1 KSWFS
6 RSIDCHSNEYLLW
19 LSLVAL
25 CFAYNAVVIPLR
37 SSFVVQKSSNLSYW
51 ILFDYVCDLLYLMDI
66 VLVKTRL
73 QTVQNGIR
81 ITDVGILRKYY
92 LKRWVFLTDLFSLLP
107 LDLLYLYPPLRF
119 KPILRLPRLFKF
131 PSFWELFERADS
143 ACENPFALR
152 ICKLYSYVLYMI
164 HCNACIYYLL
174 SCWIGIGSNVFLY
187 DGCGNPYLRCFY
199 FATKLGISVGNNPD
213 PTNVIE
219 CLYMICCW
227 MVGTFAFAMLLGQ
240 IYDIVSMANR
250 TRVEFKHAMDS
261 AVQACKQFG
270 VPDELQDKVRQ
281 WFTYAWKEQRAL
293 SESDALCKLPINL
306 QVDMAISVN
315 YETLRKVEL
324 FRDCEKGLLRDLMLK
339 LKSVIYLPGD
349 YICRKNEISLEMYI
363 VNKGTLLVLAGGER
377 NELLSVLGAGSVFG
391 EI

>member
-1 KSWFS
+1 
-6 RSIDCHSNEYLLW
+6 NEYLLW

-119 KPILRLPRLFKF
+119 KPILRLPRLFK
-131 PSFWELFERADS
+131 
-143 ACENPFALR
+143 
-152 ICKLYSYVLYMI
+152 
-164 HCNACIYYLL
+164 
-174 SCWIGIGSNVFLY
+174 
-187 DGCGNPYLRCFY
+187 
-199 FATKLGISVGNNPD
+199 
-213 PTNVIE
+213 
-219 CLYMICCW
+219 
-227 MVGTFAFAMLLGQ
+227 

-391 EI
+391 EIGLLAMRDAFLPRKTIDFTPSEGPSDLPRIADDGSFFLPE